1 MVNDKP
7 RRFFKHFRANED
19 AQKIADALRAALKH
33 EKVANTLTDIAPRTE
48 LHDQR
53 DKVDPGARAKPHPE
67 TGSRSPLRKSLSSD
81 IRRVLWARSL
91 RAFGD
96 GYVAILL
103 PLHLSRLGY
112 DAFGVGVISTATLL
126 GSALLTLA
134 IGLVAYRIP
143 RRRAL
148 LAAGS
153 PDGGDRTGICRDRR
167 LLAAARDRL
176 RRNAQP
182 VRRRRQRLPAAR
194 AHGHRPC
201 RRRRGTDGGV
211 RPLQLRRRVLRCP
224 RGALGRHGGLA
235 RPGHSHHR
243 PRWRPCSG
251 CTAVIGL
258 LTFFLYRHLS
268 PQVEA
273 GTDSPPAPLGPS
285 RGIVY
290 RLAALFSVDAFG
302 GGLVIN
308 ALLALWLSE
317 RFGISVATI
326 GAIFF
331 VTSLCSAV
339 SYFAAVPL
347 ARRFGL
353 INTMVFTH
361 LPSSLFLI
369 LTAFAPTIWIAF
381 GLLILRSLLSQ
392 MDVPTRSSYVMAVV
406 RPEERPAAASVT
418 AVPRSLASARR
429 AAPVRMAADRVAVRL
444 AARARRHPEGGLRP
458 GAAAAVLGH
467 QAAGGALMRLSF
479 GTSRCCSRGRAR
491 FRQARH
497 GQRGRGAGWQARQG
511 CLRHF
516 CWHHG
521 EAPLGVVH
529 KRTHWPI
536 QT

>member
-1 MVNDKP
+1 MTGTAQGTGHQDREDVEPGTGGKTVPEAGP
-7 RRFFKHFRANED
+7 RIR
-19 AQKIADALRAALKH
+19 L
-33 EKVANTLTDIAPRTE
+33 P
-48 LHDQR
+48 
-53 DKVDPGARAKPHPE
+53 P
-67 TGSRSPLRKSLSSD
+67 D
-81 IRRVLWARSL
+81 IRRVLVARSF

-112 DAFGVGVISTATLL
+112 DAFGVGAISTATLL

-143 RRRAL
+143 RRRGL
-148 LAAGS
+148 LAAGLLMAVTGLGFAGLEGFWPLLVIAFVGTLNPS
-153 PDGGDRTGICRDRR
+153 GGDVSIFLPLEHTVVAHVVADEERT
-167 LLAAARDRL
+167 AVFARYSFVG
-176 RRNAQP
+176 AFFG
-182 VRRRRQRLPAAR
+182 AF
-194 AHGHRPC
+194 
-201 RRRRGTDGGV
+201 
-211 RPLQLRRRVLRCP
+211 
-224 RGALGRHGGLA
+224 GALSVGTVDWLAPLIAPSTTTRFLFGLY
-235 RPGHSHHR
+235 
-243 PRWRPCSG
+243 
-251 CTAVIGL
+251 AVIGL

-308 ALLALWLSE
+308 ALLSLWLSE

-369 LTAFAPTIWIAF
+369 LTAFAPTVWSAF

-418 AVPRSLASARR
+418 AVPRSLASA
-429 AAPVRMAADRVAVRL
+429 V
-444 AARARRHPEGGLRP
+444 
-458 GAAAAVLGH
+458 
-467 QAAGGALMRLSF
+467 
-479 GTSRCCSRGRAR
+479 
-491 FRQARH
+491 
-497 GQRGRGAGWQARQG
+497 
-511 CLRHF
+511 
-516 CWHHG
+516 
-521 EAPLGVVH
+521 APLLSGWLL
-529 KRTHWPI
+529 TLTPFGWPLVLAGTLKAAYDLTLLRQFSAI
-536 QT
+536 KPPEER

>member
-1 MVNDKP
+1 VTGTAQGTGLQDRGDVEP
-7 RRFFKHFRANED
+7 GTVGRADPEAGRRIR
-19 AQKIADALRAALKH
+19 L
-33 EKVANTLTDIAPRTE
+33 P
-48 LHDQR
+48 
-53 DKVDPGARAKPHPE
+53 P
-67 TGSRSPLRKSLSSD
+67 D
-81 IRRVLWARSL
+81 IRRVLLARSL

-103 PLHLSRLGY
+103 PLHLSGLGY
-112 DAFGVGVISTATLL
+112 DAFGVGAISTATLL

-143 RRRAL
+143 RRRGL
-148 LAAGS
+148 LAAGLLMAVTGLGFAGLDGFWPLLVIAFVGTLNPS
-153 PDGGDRTGICRDRR
+153 GGDVSIFLPLEHTVVAHVVADEERT
-167 LLAAARDRL
+167 AVFARYSFVG
-176 RRNAQP
+176 AFF
-182 VRRRRQRLPAAR
+182 
-194 AHGHRPC
+194 
-201 RRRRGTDGGV
+201 
-211 RPLQLRRRVLRCP
+211 
-224 RGALGRHGGLA
+224 GALGALSVGTVEWLSPLIAPSTTTRILFGLY
-235 RPGHSHHR
+235 S
-243 PRWRPCSG
+243 
-251 CTAVIGL
+251 VIGL

-273 GTDSPPAPLGPS
+273 GTDAPPAPLGPS

-308 ALLALWLSE
+308 ALLSLWLSE

-361 LPSSLFLI
+361 LPSSLFLV
-369 LTAFAPTIWIAF
+369 LTAFAPTVWSAF

-418 AVPRSLASARR
+418 AVPRSLASA
-429 AAPVRMAADRVAVRL
+429 V
-444 AARARRHPEGGLRP
+444 
-458 GAAAAVLGH
+458 
-467 QAAGGALMRLSF
+467 
-479 GTSRCCSRGRAR
+479 
-491 FRQARH
+491 
-497 GQRGRGAGWQARQG
+497 
-511 CLRHF
+511 
-516 CWHHG
+516 
-521 EAPLGVVH
+521 APLLSGWLL
-529 KRTHWPI
+529 TLTPFGWPLVLAGTFKAAYDLTLLWQFSAI
-536 QT
+536 KPPEER

>member
-1 MVNDKP
+1 V
-7 RRFFKHFRANED
+7 E
-19 AQKIADALRAALKH
+19 
-33 EKVANTLTDIAPRTE
+33 
-48 LHDQR
+48 
-53 DKVDPGARAKPHPE
+53 PGTGGKAVPE
-67 TGSRSPLRKSLSSD
+67 AGSRIRLSPD
-81 IRRVLWARSL
+81 IRRVLVARSL

-103 PLHLSRLGY
+103 PLHLSGLGY
-112 DAFGVGVISTATLL
+112 DAFGVGAISTATLL

-143 RRRAL
+143 RRRGL
-148 LAAGS
+148 LAAGLLMAATGLGFAGLEGFWPLLVIAFVGTLNPS
-153 PDGGDRTGICRDRR
+153 GGDVSIFLPLEHTVVAHVVADEERT
-167 LLAAARDRL
+167 AVFARYSFVG
-176 RRNAQP
+176 AFF
-182 VRRRRQRLPAAR
+182 
-194 AHGHRPC
+194 
-201 RRRRGTDGGV
+201 
-211 RPLQLRRRVLRCP
+211 
-224 RGALGRHGGLA
+224 GALGALSVGTVEWLSPLIAPPTTTRILFGLY
-235 RPGHSHHR
+235 S
-243 PRWRPCSG
+243 
-251 CTAVIGL
+251 VIGL

-308 ALLALWLSE
+308 ALLSLWLSE

-361 LPSSLFLI
+361 LPSSLFLV
-369 LTAFAPTIWIAF
+369 LTAFAPTVWSAF

-418 AVPRSLASARR
+418 AVPRSLASA
-429 AAPVRMAADRVAVRL
+429 V
-444 AARARRHPEGGLRP
+444 
-458 GAAAAVLGH
+458 
-467 QAAGGALMRLSF
+467 
-479 GTSRCCSRGRAR
+479 
-491 FRQARH
+491 
-497 GQRGRGAGWQARQG
+497 
-511 CLRHF
+511 
-516 CWHHG
+516 
-521 EAPLGVVH
+521 APLLSGWLL
-529 KRTHWPI
+529 TLTPFGWPLVLAGTLKAAYDLTLLRQFSAI
-536 QT
+536 KPPEER

>member
-1 MVNDKP
+1 MTSRAQGTGLQDREIVEPGTGKAVAEAGP
-7 RRFFKHFRANED
+7 RIR
-19 AQKIADALRAALKH
+19 L
-33 EKVANTLTDIAPRTE
+33 P
-48 LHDQR
+48 
-53 DKVDPGARAKPHPE
+53 P
-67 TGSRSPLRKSLSSD
+67 D
-81 IRRVLWARSL
+81 IRRVLVARSL

-134 IGLVAYRIP
+134 IGLIAYRIP
-143 RRRAL
+143 RRRGL
-148 LAAGS
+148 LAAGLLMAVTGLGFAGLEDFWLLLMIAFVGTLNPS
-153 PDGGDRTGICRDRR
+153 GGDVSLFLPLEHTVVAHVVADKERT
-167 LLAAARDRL
+167 AVFARYSF
-176 RRNAQP
+176 AG
-182 VRRRRQRLPAAR
+182 AFF
-194 AHGHRPC
+194 
-201 RRRRGTDGGV
+201 
-211 RPLQLRRRVLRCP
+211 
-224 RGALGRHGGLA
+224 GALGALSVGTVEWLSPLIAPPTTTRILFGLY
-235 RPGHSHHR
+235 S
-243 PRWRPCSG
+243 
-251 CTAVIGL
+251 VIGL

-308 ALLALWLSE
+308 ALLSLWLSE

-361 LPSSLFLI
+361 LPSSLFLV
-369 LTAFAPTIWIAF
+369 LTAFAPTVWSAF

-406 RPEERPAAASVT
+406 QPEERPAAASVT
-418 AVPRSLASARR
+418 AVPRSLASAI
-429 AAPVRMAADRVAVRL
+429 
-444 AARARRHPEGGLRP
+444 
-458 GAAAAVLGH
+458 
-467 QAAGGALMRLSF
+467 
-479 GTSRCCSRGRAR
+479 
-491 FRQARH
+491 
-497 GQRGRGAGWQARQG
+497 
-511 CLRHF
+511 
-516 CWHHG
+516 
-521 EAPLGVVH
+521 APLLSGWLL
-529 KRTHWPI
+529 TLTPFGWPLVLAGTLKAAYDLALLWQFSAI
-536 QT
+536 KPPEER